1 MDNIRIFRCF
11 IASPGDTSEERDL
24 CDKVIEDI
32 NTSMGSYFGF
42 RLETVK
48 WENNVHPAIG
58 TDGQDVINEQLGL
71 NYDIFIGIMYM
82 RFGTPTPRAG
92 SGTEEEF
99 NRAVSLHQANNYV
112 EIMFYFNNKA
122 SNISDID
129 ATQLFEVKAFKEKV
143 RNAGCLYWDY
153 DGQEEFANY
162 LRKHLIQ
169 YLSRMYGPH
178 SETEKSIRIATLLEE
193 RFNKSLKMYEDQP
206 NIWIEPVLYE
216 GDLSMDPDEAYDNK
230 IPIDSLID
238 NPQSYNVIAP
248 PLFGLSS
255 LSHYLVL
262 KAWKAGAIWARVD
275 ISAIKLRHVN
285 KAIQNY
291 LGELGGDF
299 KISNVQCIVLDQFKE
314 NDKEALKKLKAFTE
328 EYKSI
333 PIIVMRTKD
342 DVQIMKEEP
351 ELISIDR
358 SFKTLHLVAMTRH
371 QIRDLVSQY
380 NKDNRFEDEDILV
393 SKLVSDLEVLNIH
406 RTAYNCLTLLKVDEH
421 HFDETPVNRTRM
433 LDMVLMVLFDYGKVP
448 QYRSKPDVKDCEHVL
463 GYFCEKLM
471 RDKDRYFIFSK
482 EYLKETI
489 NDYCEKQFIDLDTEA
504 LFDILCSNSIIVSD
518 EQGFKFRSAFWV
530 FYFTAKRMHTD
541 KTFAGFIFKE
551 KLYLDYPEIIEFYT
565 GIDRNR
571 TDALEI
577 MINDISTTCTSVYDK
592 IGIPDSINPYA
603 GAKWHPSDEYLLKME
618 EELGENIMASKLPN
632 DIKDRYADREYNA
645 LKPYNQSVVIHD
657 FLETYSVYNLMQSIK
672 SSSRALRNSDYAS
685 PEKKIQLLDEVLRSW
700 LQISK
705 VLFALT
711 PMLASEGSAGY
722 GGASFV
728 LKGDFGE
735 TYQDRLRTILFCSP
749 INVVGFFR
757 EDIYSEKIA
766 PLLYKRFSTEANPIL
781 RHEIALLIITSR
793 PKNWHS
799 EIDKYITG
807 LPKDSFFLYD
817 TVNALRAQYRYAF
830 VDENQLR
837 KIALLIKKGL
847 AKHHLNVN
855 NPGSAQIRQISNDAL
870 PKREE
875 EDV

>member
-1 MDNIRIFRCF
+1 MDNARIFRCF
-11 IASPGDTSEERDL
+11 IASPGDTAAEREL

-58 TDGQDVINEQLGL
+58 ADGQDVINEQIGL

-99 NRAVSLHQANNYV
+99 NRAVSLHQANSEV
-112 EIMFYFNNKA
+112 EIMFYFNNRA

-129 ATQLFEVKAFKEKV
+129 VAQLFEVKAFKEKV
-143 RNAGCLYWDY
+143 KNTGCLYWDY

-262 KAWKAGAIWARVD
+262 KAWKAGGIWARVD
-275 ISAIKLRHVN
+275 TSAIKLRHVN

-291 LGELGGDF
+291 LDELGGDF
-299 KISNVQCIVLDQFKE
+299 KISNIQCIVLDQFKE

-342 DVQIMKEEP
+342 DVQIMKGEP

-471 RDKDRYFIFSK
+471 RDKDRFFIFSK

-489 NDYCEKQFIDLDTEA
+489 NEYCEKQFIDLDTEA

-551 KLYLDYPEIIEFYT
+551 RLYLDYPEIIEFYT

-781 RHEIALLIITSR
+781 RQEIALLIITSR

>member
-1 MDNIRIFRCF
+1 MKFVPAAVVEKVQKRKKALSDYFRDSQIGESIFDIPNELIIKQVDNRLSFAIRIPPFRF
-11 IASPGDTSEERDL
+11 
-24 CDKVIEDI
+24 
-32 NTSMGSYFGF
+32 FG
-42 RLETVK
+42 
-48 WENNVHPAIG
+48 
-58 TDGQDVINEQLGL
+58 LGL
-71 NYDIFIGIMYM
+71 LLLRQFLVTLTVI
-82 RFGTPTPRAG
+82 T
-92 SGTEEEF
+92 
-99 NRAVSLHQANNYV
+99 QCQ
-112 EIMFYFNNKA
+112 FY
-122 SNISDID
+122 SPNISDID

-143 RNAGCLYWDY
+143 RDAGCLYWDY

-448 QYRSKPDVKDCEHVL
+448 QYRSKPDVKDWELTYQFKVEHLQLWLVD
-463 GYFCEKLM
+463 F
-471 RDKDRYFIFSK
+471 
-482 EYLKETI
+482 
-489 NDYCEKQFIDLDTEA
+489 
-504 LFDILCSNSIIVSD
+504 SIIFV
-518 EQGFKFRSAFWV
+518 
-530 FYFTAKRMHTD
+530 
-541 KTFAGFIFKE
+541 
-551 KLYLDYPEIIEFYT
+551 
-565 GIDRNR
+565 
-571 TDALEI
+571 
-577 MINDISTTCTSVYDK
+577 
-592 IGIPDSINPYA
+592 
-603 GAKWHPSDEYLLKME
+603 
-618 EELGENIMASKLPN
+618 
-632 DIKDRYADREYNA
+632 
-645 LKPYNQSVVIHD
+645 NQ
-657 FLETYSVYNLMQSIK
+657 
-672 SSSRALRNSDYAS
+672 
-685 PEKKIQLLDEVLRSW
+685 
-700 LQISK
+700 
-705 VLFALT
+705 
-711 PMLASEGSAGY
+711 
-722 GGASFV
+722 
-728 LKGDFGE
+728 
-735 TYQDRLRTILFCSP
+735 
-749 INVVGFFR
+749 
-757 EDIYSEKIA
+757 
-766 PLLYKRFSTEANPIL
+766 
-781 RHEIALLIITSR
+781 
-793 PKNWHS
+793 
-799 EIDKYITG
+799 
-807 LPKDSFFLYD
+807 
-817 TVNALRAQYRYAF
+817 
-830 VDENQLR
+830 
-837 KIALLIKKGL
+837 
-847 AKHHLNVN
+847 
-855 NPGSAQIRQISNDAL
+855 
-870 PKREE
+870 
-875 EDV
+875 

>member
-1 MDNIRIFRCF
+1 MDNARIFRCF
-11 IASPGDTSEERDL
+11 IASPGDTAAEREL

-58 TDGQDVINEQLGL
+58 ADGQDVINEQIGL

-99 NRAVSLHQANNYV
+99 NRAVSLHQANSEV
-112 EIMFYFNNKA
+112 EIMFYFNNRA

-129 ATQLFEVKAFKEKV
+129 VAQLFEVKAFKEKV
-143 RNAGCLYWDY
+143 KNTGCLYWDY

-262 KAWKAGAIWARVD
+262 KAWKAGGIWARVD

-291 LGELGGDF
+291 LDELGGDF
-299 KISNVQCIVLDQFKE
+299 KISNIQCIVLDQFKE

-342 DVQIMKEEP
+342 DVQIMKGEP

-489 NDYCEKQFIDLDTEA
+489 NEYCEKQFIDLDTEA

-541 KTFAGFIFKE
+541 KSFAGFIFKE
-551 KLYLDYPEIIEFYT
+551 RLYLDYPEIVEFYT
-565 GIDRNR
+565 GTDRNR

-592 IGIPDSINPYA
+592 IGISDSINPYA

-735 TYQDRLRTILFCSP
+735 TYQDRLRTILFCNP

-766 PLLYKRFSTEANPIL
+766 PLLYRRFRTEVNPIL
-781 RHEIALLIITSR
+781 KHEIALLIITSR

-799 EIDKYITG
+799 EIDKYITS

-875 EDV
+875 DDV